1 MFGAMFELILYAVV
15 CGTMV
20 KIAICE
26 NFSGV
31 LWGGIT
37 AAVCVAT
44 FFLMPWPY
52 LRVLAAGIASVG
64 AMMVYKLVSGK

>member
-1 MFGAMFELILYAVV
+1 MIELILYAVV
-15 CGTMV
+15 CGTMA
-20 KIAICE
+20 KIAIFE

-37 AAVCVAT
+37 VAICVAT
-44 FFLMPWPY
+44 LFLMPWPY

-64 AMMVYKLVSGK
+64 AMMVYKLVTGK